1 MKISRRK
8 FIYSGLFSLTGLA
21 LLDAFIFERYFIEV
35 NDFDLNSHLPPADR
49 IKAIQISDL
58 HLKSVQ
64 HYHQN
69 LCKKITDLKPDILFF
84 TGDAIDDNRSL
95 NAFNTFLQLLPPSI
109 PKVAILGNWEYWGK
123 VDVDKLRAIYE
134 KCNGTLL
141 INEHK
146 LYSVKNRSIAVS
158 GTDDFV
164 GGSANIE
171 LAMPEPIACDYHVVL
186 NHCPQYSEVIP
197 FQIDKNIPIDLILSG
212 HTHGGQVNLLGF
224 IPFLPQGSGKYV
236 SGWYQDQHK
245 NLYVSKGIG
254 TSILPVRFGARAEI
268 SVFNF

>member
-8 FIYSGLFSLTGLA
+8 FIYSSLLSLTGVA
-21 LLDAFIFERYFIEV
+21 SLDAFIFERYFIEV
-35 NDFDLNSHLPPADR
+35 NEFDLNTSLPPSDR

-64 HYHQN
+64 RYHQK
-69 LCKKITDLKPDILFF
+69 LCQKITNFKPDILFF
-84 TGDAIDDNRSL
+84 TGDAIDDSQNL
-95 NAFNTFLQLLPPSI
+95 NALNSFLQLLPPSV

-123 VDVDKLRAIYE
+123 VDIDQLRIIYE
-134 KCNGTLL
+134 KHNGTLL
-141 INEHK
+141 VNEHR
-146 LYSVKNRSIAVS
+146 LYTIKNRSIAVS

-171 LAMPEPIACDYHVVL
+171 LAIPEPVACDYHIVL

-197 FQIDKNIPIDLILSG
+197 FQINKNIPIDLILSG

-224 IPFLPQGSGKYV
+224 VPFLPQGSGKYV

-254 TSILPVRFGARAEI
+254 TSILPVRFGTRAEI